1 MLNDFEFE
9 EKFERLGDYYKIES
23 LKKIRPLLKEY
34 ENIFILLE
42 EVKPYLE
49 ESFSGAEFC
58 LEKNFEPEIDDH
70 FVILRV
76 NVSEERFNNGIGD
89 EMREFDQK
97 TKQLWRDANI
107 CRELFVMPGI
117 LDV

>member
-1 MLNDFEFE
+1 MLDNLEFE
-9 EKFERLGDYYKIES
+9 EKFEKLRDYYKIES
-23 LKKIRPLLKEY
+23 PKKIRPLLRQN
-34 ENIFILLE
+34 ENIFLLLE

-70 FVILRV
+70 FVILRI
-76 NVSEERFNNGIGD
+76 NVSEERYNNGIGD
-89 EMREFDQK
+89 ELREFDQK
-97 TKQLWRDANI
+97 TKQLWRNANI
-107 CRELFVMPGI
+107 CRELTVLPGI